1 MSDVPVGVEVSTT
14 AGVCVVSFRDG
25 TVLDSLSVQQ
35 IGRQLYA
42 LADERPARHILV
54 DCENIRFLSSQ
65 ALGVLVNFRKRAES
79 GGVQIVLA
87 GLRPELRRVLE
98 LTKLDKVFAL
108 QPTRQAA
115 LEQLGGGRGASPGE

>member
-1 MSDVPVGVEVSTT
+1 MSEVPVDLEISTT
-14 AGVCVVSFRDG
+14 GGVCVVSFRSA
-25 TVLDSLSVQQ
+25 TVLDSLSVQR

-42 LADERPARHILV
+42 LADERLARHILV

-79 GGVQIVLA
+79 GGAQIVLA
-87 GLRPELRRVLE
+87 GLRSELRRVLE

-108 QPTRQAA
+108 QPTLQAA
-115 LEQLGGGRGASPGE
+115 LEQLGGGKGASPGE